1 MRDGFLTPHAAH
13 PGLPEVPFCLSLPFP
28 LKHVLVDF
36 FLLSFILYFLLGL
49 LVGSAVGLIGNVPIF
64 PACSTGGY
72 EVHRVNVRAPGGGGG
87 GGGGF
92 SAQTHREPGSVL
104 YLSSQV
110 RTPCFAHFSLY
121 LFCPERSL
129 YSFRV
134 R

>member
-1 MRDGFLTPHAAH
+1 MRGGFLTPHSAH
-13 PGLPEVPFCLSLPFP
+13 PGLPEVPFCPSLPFP

-36 FLLSFILYFLLGL
+36 FLLSFILHFLLGL
-49 LVGSAVGLIGNVPIF
+49 LVGTAVGLIGNVPIF
-64 PACSTGGY
+64 PVCYTGAY
-72 EVHRVNVRAPGGGGG
+72 EMHRVNVRAPGG

-110 RTPCFAHFSLY
+110 RTPCFAHFSLGY
-121 LFCPERSL
+121 HFCPERSL
-129 YSFRV
+129 YGLRV